1 SNSAN
6 TIRISSL
13 NVNGLSFSSTR
24 SKKSNQVPSIWDCYK
39 GFVDN
44 NLDILFLQHLN
55 SYAHS
60 KLKERC
66 KSIIHKH
73 KIFSI
78 FHVPISSNGRGVA
91 TLYSPS
97 TFKKAKIVFKD
108 KEYRILSTI
117 LTTW

>member
-1 SNSAN
+1 
-6 TIRISSL
+6 
-13 NVNGLSFSSTR
+13 
-24 SKKSNQVPSIWDCYK
+24 
-39 GFVDN
+39 
-44 NLDILFLQHLN
+44 ILFLQHLN

-117 LTTW
+117 LTTWKDQNIGVINSYGPSKLSNNKKQNFADQLNLAISKTL